1 MRKLYSFIH
10 ITIRIVCTYV
20 SWKCSMSYTS
30 ATDDLFHYK
39 NHEKLKINFQIARF
53 SSVPWVLSLINCP
66 SKKGSSLA
74 GAMEPKSD
82 PGLIVPLVAASALGC
97 SANVFTGGSW
107 AG

>member
-1 MRKLYSFIH
+1 
-10 ITIRIVCTYV
+10 
-20 SWKCSMSYTS
+20 MSYTS
-30 ATDDLFHYK
+30 ATDDLFHCK
-39 NHEKLKINFQIARF
+39 NHEKLKINLQIANF

-74 GAMEPKSD
+74 GAMELKSD

-97 SANVFTGGSW
+97 SANELTDGSW